1 MFDFLYSIVSLQT
14 VILQGGEDI
23 RKRTNEQLFL
33 AVANISSTKKILV
46 IPWTQESEE
55 KEMEYTHI
63 LWKYFLDSG
72 FQSVYF
78 LKRED
83 SYEQIAE
90 KFSSVDVIYLPG
102 GDPNVLYRELNSRS
116 LQKKLR
122 NFKGIIIGNSA
133 GAIVL
138 SKGGWGDGKFYRG
151 FGLVDFYV
159 SVHYKLDAG
168 QVAETKD
175 AINVNIPE
183 NMWVM
188 VTNER

>member
-1 MFDFLYSIVSLQT
+1 MQD
-14 VILQGGEDI
+14 
-23 RKRTNEQLFL
+23 RLFEF
-33 AVANISSTKKILV
+33 T
-46 IPWTQESEE
+46 
-55 KEMEYTHI
+55 
-63 LWKYFLDSG
+63 
-72 FQSVYF
+72 
-78 LKRED
+78 
-83 SYEQIAE
+83 
-90 KFSSVDVIYLPG
+90 
-102 GDPNVLYRELNSRS
+102 
-116 LQKKLR
+116 
-122 NFKGIIIGNSA
+122 GIIIGNSA

>member
-1 MFDFLYSIVSLQT
+1 MLDFLYSIVSLQT

-23 RKRTNEQLFL
+23 RKRTNEQLFI
-33 AVANISSTKKILV
+33 AVANISSTKRILV

-63 LWKYFLDSG
+63 LWKYFLDCG

-90 KFSSVDVIYLPG
+90 TFSSVDVIYLPG
-102 GDPNVLYRELNSRS
+102 GDPNVLYMELNSRS
-116 LQKKLR
+116 LQNKLI

-138 SKGGWGDGKFYRG
+138 SKGEYGDGKFYTG
-151 FGLVDFYV
+151 FGIVGFYV
-159 SVHYKLDAG
+159 SVHYKLNAG
-168 QVAETKD
+168 QAAETKD
-175 AINVNIPE
+175 AIIVNIPE
-183 NMWVM
+183 NMWVTI
-188 VTNER
+188 TNEK